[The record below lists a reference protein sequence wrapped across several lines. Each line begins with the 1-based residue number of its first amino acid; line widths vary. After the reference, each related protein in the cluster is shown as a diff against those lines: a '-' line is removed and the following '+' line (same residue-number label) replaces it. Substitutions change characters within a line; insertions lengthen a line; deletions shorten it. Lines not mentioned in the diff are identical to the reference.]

1 MVAMSAAVG
10 CGGDRLLVHPSQE
23 ASVSWRRVLL
33 RGAVVIVCWCARGRG
48 AGIVTMS
55 AAARYGGDR
64 LLVHSSRRGIGELA
78 MIAAVDAVAIVCRCA
93 GR

>member
-1 MVAMSAAVG
+1 MEVTSGGHAADGEGMVGEYLDSDQGLLLWGQWRSSAGAL
-10 CGGDRLLVHPSQE
+10 GGS
-23 ASVSWRRVLL
+23 
-33 RGAVVIVCWCARGRG
+33 G

-55 AAARYGGDR
+55 AAARGGGDR

-78 MIAAVDAVAIVCRCA
+78 MIAAAGAVAIVCRCA

>member
-1 MVAMSAAVG
+1 MVAMAA
-10 CGGDRLLVHPSQE
+10 
-23 ASVSWRRVLL
+23 A
-33 RGAVVIVCWCARGRG
+33 GAVVIVCWCARGRN

-55 AAARYGGDR
+55 AAARCGGDR